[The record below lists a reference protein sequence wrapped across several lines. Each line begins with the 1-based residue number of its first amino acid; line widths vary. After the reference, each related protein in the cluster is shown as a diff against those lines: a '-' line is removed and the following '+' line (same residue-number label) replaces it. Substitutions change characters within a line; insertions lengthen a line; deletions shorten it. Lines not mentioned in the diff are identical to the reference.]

1 MIIVRYLN
9 DFGMIIVRYLND
21 FGMIIVRYLNT
32 KIELY
37 FIHLHVIIKI

>member
-9 DFGMIIVRYLND
+9 NFGMIIVRYLND